1 MPNFRA
7 ENSVISALSDISD
20 ISIPAKAR
28 LVDRIREQ
36 IVTGAFPL
44 GARLS
49 DKDLAAEM
57 NVSRTPVREALLQ
70 LQAEGLIVV
79 RPRSGTFVFDVSES
93 DLSQICEMRC
103 LFETGALKMAAA
115 VNPASLVG
123 ALTFPVAEAAL
134 ALEEK
139 NYARCEALDTIFHET
154 LIALSANKYLVEIL
168 PDDFNQGSGAAQP
181 SSPEPRQDRRRHRPA
196 SAHHRS
202 GRGRQAGITSAE
214 IANHVR
220 NVRTQLLS
228 VTTGGVALKAAG

>member
-1 MPNFRA
+1 MA
-7 ENSVISALSDISD
+7 GI
-20 ISIPAKAR
+20 
-28 LVDRIREQ
+28 
-36 IVTGAFPL
+36 FPL

-93 DLSQICEMRC
+93 DLSQICDMRS

-139 NYARCEALDTIFHET
+139 DYARCEALDTIFHET
-154 LIALSANKYLVEIL
+154 LIALSANKYLVESYRTISTKVRALRSRL
-168 PDDFNQGSGAAQP
+168 PQNHTRIEGAIAQHRRIIDLVAVGK
-181 SSPEPRQDRRRHRPA
+181 PELA
-196 SAHHRS
+196 
-202 GRGRQAGITSAE
+202 SAE
-214 IANHVR
+214 IASHVR

-228 VTTGGVALKAAG
+228 VTTGEVALKAAG

>member
-1 MPNFRA
+1 MT
-7 ENSVISALSDISD
+7 LSDISD

-36 IVTGAFPL
+36 IVTGIFPL

-93 DLSQICEMRC
+93 DLSQICDMRS

-139 NYARCEALDTIFHET
+139 DYARCEALDTIFHET
-154 LIALSANKYLVEIL
+154 LIALSANKYLVESYRTISTKVRALRSRL
-168 PDDFNQGSGAAQP
+168 PQNHARIEGAIAQH
-181 SSPEPRQDRRRHRPA
+181 RRIIDLVA
-196 SAHHRS
+196 VGKAEL
-202 GRGRQAGITSAE
+202 ASAE
-214 IANHVR
+214 IASHVR

-228 VTTGGVALKAAG
+228 VTTGGVALKATG

>member
-1 MPNFRA
+1 M
-7 ENSVISALSDISD
+7 
-20 ISIPAKAR
+20 IPAKAR
-28 LVDRIREQ
+28 LVDRIRER
-36 IVTGAFPL
+36 IVTGIFPL

-70 LQAEGLIVV
+70 LQSEGLIVV

-93 DLSQICEMRC
+93 ELSQICEMRS

-134 ALEEK
+134 ALEDRD
-139 NYARCEALDTIFHET
+139 YARCEALDTIFHET
-154 LIALSANKYLVEIL
+154 LIALSANKYLVESYRTISTKVRALRSRL
-168 PDDFNQGSGAAQP
+168 PRNHARIEGAIAQHRRIVDLVAVGK
-181 SSPEPRQDRRRHRPA
+181 PELA
-196 SAHHRS
+196 
-202 GRGRQAGITSAE
+202 SAE
-214 IANHVR
+214 IASHVR

-228 VTTGGVALKAAG
+228 VTAGEAALKVAG

>member
-1 MPNFRA
+1 LA
-7 ENSVISALSDISD
+7 YTDISN
-20 ISIPAKAR
+20 ILIPAKAR
-28 LVDRIREQ
+28 LVDRIRER
-36 IVTGAFPL
+36 IVTGIFPL

-70 LQAEGLIVV
+70 LRSEGLIVV

-93 DLSQICEMRC
+93 ELSQICEMRS

-134 ALEEK
+134 ALEDRD
-139 NYARCEALDTIFHET
+139 YARCEALDTIFHET
-154 LIALSANKYLVEIL
+154 LIALSANKYLVESYRTISTKVRALRSRL
-168 PDDFNQGSGAAQP
+168 PQNHARIEGAIAQHRRIVDLVAVGK
-181 SSPEPRQDRRRHRPA
+181 PELA
-196 SAHHRS
+196 
-202 GRGRQAGITSAE
+202 SAE
-214 IANHVR
+214 IASHVR

-228 VTTGGVALKAAG
+228 VTAGEAALKVAG

>member
-1 MPNFRA
+1 
-7 ENSVISALSDISD
+7 L
-20 ISIPAKAR
+20 IPAKAR
-28 LVDRIREQ
+28 LVDRIRER
-36 IVTGAFPL
+36 IVTGIFPL

-70 LQAEGLIVV
+70 LQSEGLIVV

-93 DLSQICEMRC
+93 ELSQICEMRS

-134 ALEEK
+134 ALEDRD
-139 NYARCEALDTIFHET
+139 YARCEALDTIFHET
-154 LIALSANKYLVEIL
+154 LIALSANKYLVESYRTISTKVRALRSRL
-168 PDDFNQGSGAAQP
+168 PQNHARIEGAIAQHRRIVDLVAVGK
-181 SSPEPRQDRRRHRPA
+181 PELA
-196 SAHHRS
+196 
-202 GRGRQAGITSAE
+202 SAE
-214 IANHVR
+214 IASHVR

-228 VTTGGVALKAAG
+228 VTAGEAALKAAG

>member
-1 MPNFRA
+1 M
-7 ENSVISALSDISD
+7 
-20 ISIPAKAR
+20 IPAKAR
-28 LVDRIREQ
+28 LVDRIRER
-36 IVTGAFPL
+36 IVTGIFPL

-70 LQAEGLIVV
+70 LRSEGLIVV

-93 DLSQICEMRC
+93 ELSQICEMRS

-134 ALEEK
+134 ALEDRD
-139 NYARCEALDTIFHET
+139 YARCEALDTIFHET
-154 LIALSANKYLVEIL
+154 LIALSANKYLVESYRTISTKVRALRSRL
-168 PDDFNQGSGAAQP
+168 PQNHARIEGAIAQHRRIVDLVAVGK
-181 SSPEPRQDRRRHRPA
+181 PELA
-196 SAHHRS
+196 
-202 GRGRQAGITSAE
+202 SAE
-214 IANHVR
+214 IASHVR

-228 VTTGGVALKAAG
+228 VTAGEAALKVAG

>member
-1 MPNFRA
+1 M
-7 ENSVISALSDISD
+7 
-20 ISIPAKAR
+20 IPAKAR
-28 LVDRIREQ
+28 LVDRIRER
-36 IVTGAFPL
+36 IVTGIFPL

-70 LQAEGLIVV
+70 LQSEGLIVV

-93 DLSQICEMRC
+93 ELSQICEMRS

-134 ALEEK
+134 ALEDRD
-139 NYARCEALDTIFHET
+139 YARCEALDTIFHET
-154 LIALSANKYLVEIL
+154 LIALSANKYLVESYRTISTKVRALRSRL
-168 PDDFNQGSGAAQP
+168 PQNHARIEGAIAQHRRIVDLVAVGK
-181 SSPEPRQDRRRHRPA
+181 PELA
-196 SAHHRS
+196 
-202 GRGRQAGITSAE
+202 SAE
-214 IANHVR
+214 IASHVR

-228 VTTGGVALKAAG
+228 VTAGEAALKVAG